1 MHLAVLIL
9 VFEDFMLPCFTKQ
22 LFGFDC
28 PGCGLQRSIAFLIQG
43 DFVEAFK
50 MYPAIYPFMALSG
63 FLLLDH
69 FQKIKYSNM
78 ISTTLMVTTVAFI
91 LGNYI
96 LKFI

>member
-1 MHLAVLIL
+1 MQLAVLIL

-28 PGCGLQRSIAFLIQG
+28 PGCGLQRSIVFLIQG
-43 DFVEAFK
+43 DFVTAFK
-50 MYPAIYPFMALSG
+50 MYPAIYPVMALLG

-69 FQKIKYSNM
+69 FQKIKYNNT
-78 ISTTLMVTTVAFI
+78 ITTFLMVTTVAFI